1 MLVMLLLTLVKA
13 IFMESSINWAAIA
26 ADSIV
31 VVHFTFVLFVVL
43 GGALLLW
50 WKKLVWIHLPS
61 VFWGV
66 VVEFTG
72 WICPLTPYE
81 NALRAQAGLEMY
93 DGDFVMRYIMPIL
106 YPEDLTR
113 TVQVLFGVIVLVINI
128 ACYYYVFIIKRSSL
142 PDNDGH

>member
-1 MLVMLLLTLVKA
+1 
-13 IFMESSINWAAIA
+13 MESSINWSAIA

-31 VVHFTFVLFVVL
+31 IIHFAFVLFVVL
-43 GGALLLW
+43 GGILLVW
-50 WKKLVWIHLPS
+50 WKKLVWLHLPS
-61 VFWGV
+61 VVWGV

-81 NALRAQAGLEMY
+81 NTLRARAGLEMY

-113 TVQVLFGVIVLVINI
+113 TMQMVFGLIVLLINI
-128 ACYYYVFIIKRSSL
+128 VCYYYVFIIKKPSVSEHEGR
-142 PDNDGH
+142 